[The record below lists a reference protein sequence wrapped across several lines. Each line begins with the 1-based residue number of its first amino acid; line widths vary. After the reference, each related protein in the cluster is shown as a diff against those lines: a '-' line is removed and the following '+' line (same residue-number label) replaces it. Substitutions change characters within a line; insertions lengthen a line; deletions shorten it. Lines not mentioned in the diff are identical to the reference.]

1 MVGLSYPSLNMEQ
14 ANATSVLDLSPS
26 GFVGVLLG
34 PSLRITIESPLKGTV
49 EGVLG
54 GGAGIRLGGLY
65 KALTGSQTSR
75 VTRVGIAS
83 FTKVATDITDIDH
96 SGSVISL

>member
-14 ANATSVLDLSPS
+14 ANATSVLDLSPT

-34 PSLRITIESPLKGTV
+34 PSLRITFESPLNGTV

-54 GGAGIRLGGLY
+54 GGAGMRSGGLY
-65 KALTGSQTSR
+65 KALRGSQISG
-75 VTRVGIAS
+75 VTRVDIAS
-83 FTKVATDITDIDH
+83 FTKVATDIIDMDH